1 MGTGSTLNHCSIL
14 ASSSLSAS
22 AGFSSVRGVFS
33 FASSSGG
40 LGELLLAGKQNQIVS
55 GAVFYG
61 RTCSTYMQFAF
72 AWISGEPP
80 KIARQQAAKDWRVG
94 ALAFQMKCL
103 LAG

>member
-1 MGTGSTLNHCSIL
+1 ML

-61 RTCSTYMQFAF
+61 RTCSTYIQFAF